1 MRPRFWNLSL
11 QQNSQGHWNSSKLVK
26 WGDGLEKQFCMLRD
40 FQENWQ
46 FWLSQFCCMAS
57 DSNSH
62 FFPTRTFDAR
72 QFSAAPSDLK
82 NVVNSKY
89 GHLALHS
96 VQMLL
101 TDYLR
106 DGAAACSCLGNKRQ
120 KNCFLEGEWK
130 CWALYLSHSRKR
142 AQLPAP
148 PRISNNGF
156 QERKWRNH
164 IALYM
169 LQDKV

>member
-82 NVVNSKY
+82 NVVNSEN

-106 DGAAACSCLGNKRQ
+106 DGAAAYSCLGNKRQ
-120 KNCFLEGEWK
+120 KNCVRKLFLGRWMK
-130 CWALYLSHSRKR
+130 MLSLISEPFQK
-142 AQLPAP
+142 ACPAARP
-148 PRISNNGF
+148 ASYF
-156 QERKWRNH
+156 
-164 IALYM
+164 
-169 LQDKV
+169 